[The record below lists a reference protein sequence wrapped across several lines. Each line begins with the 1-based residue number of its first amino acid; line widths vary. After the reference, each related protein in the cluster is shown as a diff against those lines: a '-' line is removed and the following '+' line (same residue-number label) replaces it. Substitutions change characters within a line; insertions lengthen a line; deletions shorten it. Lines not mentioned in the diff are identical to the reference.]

1 MKEKKSKIQS
11 FIKIHLSLAHH
22 IKYNKICRN
31 LQTVKLDS
39 TGLMFLKENTV
50 FKGGG

>member
-22 IKYNKICRN
+22 IKYNKICIN
-31 LQTVKLDS
+31 FQTVKLDS
-39 TGLMFLKENTV
+39 TELMFLKENTV